1 MASCWPIFFF
11 FAFFNLVDRVESEI
25 HENAKEKK
33 NNQFLNNFDNR
44 SDHREGKSYPS
55 IVTKEVQLINTH

>member
-1 MASCWPIFFF
+1 MLANFFF

-33 NNQFLNNFDNR
+33 TTNFKITLIIVMITE
-44 SDHREGKSYPS
+44 RESHIHPS
-55 IVTKEVQLINTH
+55 

>member
-33 NNQFLNNFDNR
+33 KTTNFKITLIIVMITE
-44 SDHREGKSYPS
+44 RESHIHPS
-55 IVTKEVQLINTH
+55 